1 MGVVFVYPFLC
12 FTYFELIYFLLFL
25 VDFINRAEFVLKFRL
40 KFANLRKI
48 MLKKML
54 FMLLFCGFCVDFAL
68 AKAAE
73 NNASS
78 QSTLLE
84 FERKTKHLS
93 AKSTSAKARKSER
106 VKIPTH

>member
-1 MGVVFVYPFLC
+1 MGVVFIYLFLC

>member
-1 MGVVFVYPFLC
+1 
-12 FTYFELIYFLLFL
+12 
-25 VDFINRAEFVLKFRL
+25 
-40 KFANLRKI
+40 
-48 MLKKML
+48 
-54 FMLLFCGFCVDFAL
+54 MLLFCGFCVDFAL

-73 NNASS
+73 NNAS

>member
-1 MGVVFVYPFLC
+1 MSCFEFL
-12 FTYFELIYFLLFL
+12 TYFCVFLLFSFFFVL
-25 VDFINRAEFVLKFRL
+25 IFINRAEFVLKFRL

>member
-1 MGVVFVYPFLC
+1 MR
-12 FTYFELIYFLLFL
+12 
-25 VDFINRAEFVLKFRL
+25 NRVEFVLEFRL

-73 NNASS
+73 NNAS

>member
-1 MGVVFVYPFLC
+1 MR
-12 FTYFELIYFLLFL
+12 
-25 VDFINRAEFVLKFRL
+25 NRAEFVLKFRL

-93 AKSTSAKARKSER
+93 AKSTSAKVRKSER